1 MVNDTHVLRGE
12 PGVVKIA
19 YTVRAPIHK
28 GVVGMPLAHSMGQY
42 CYLNIP
48 RISRLEW
55 HPFTISSAPVDM
67 VTTHHIKVITKTT
80 VLFIAPILFQ
90 TSRTLN
96 EPTMFTA

>member
-80 VLFIAPILFQ
+80 STDFIPDITYPQ
-90 TSRTLN
+90 RTYYVHCII
-96 EPTMFTA
+96 